1 MLTTQKTEIFE
12 NLKTRNVRVVTD
24 TEVKNR
30 YKNSDLSLYKRQT
43 FEGIV
48 ICDAGFYAKRKSA
61 ASVIRGVQ
69 QDPLREGYYSHHKGG
84 VWVLKSNPAK
94 RYICVLAE
102 KTLDTF
108 YYDAR
113 NFFLGGIENLLA
125 HLPDLADQRGVKV
138 FSKQNLENWENVK
151 SYNAGAC
158 DYVICGKKYF
168 FLEPIQEGGRGY
180 RVTPVDVLPKEILAI
195 LRKEPENRVDI
206 PIRYINIENV
216 ISVEPTR

>member
-1 MLTTQKTEIFE
+1 MLATQKTEVFE
-12 NLKTRNVRVVTD
+12 NLQTRNVRVVTD
-24 TEVKNR
+24 TQVSNR
-30 YKNSDLSLYKRQT
+30 FKKSDLLLYKRQT

-138 FSKQNLENWENVK
+138 FSKESGKWENVK
-151 SYNAGAC
+151 SYAAGAR

-180 RVTPVDVLPKEILAI
+180 RVSEVDTIPTGILKI
-195 LRKEPENRVDI
+195 LRAEPENRVDI

-216 ISVEPTR
+216 ISIEPLH